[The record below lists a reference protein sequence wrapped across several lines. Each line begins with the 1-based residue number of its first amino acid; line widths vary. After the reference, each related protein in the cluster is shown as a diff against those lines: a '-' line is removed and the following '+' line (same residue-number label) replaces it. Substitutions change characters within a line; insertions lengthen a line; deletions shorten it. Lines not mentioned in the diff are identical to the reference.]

1 MSSSGPRTSLEE
13 AGILA
18 GIGCLEPT
26 SERRRASLQ
35 AQPGL
40 LTGPWHT
47 DATKAQ
53 SVSNSH
59 HVSERTAQINTIP
72 LSKTYPKLLP
82 SFAAFSFG

>member
-59 HVSERTAQINTIP
+59 HVSEQTAQINTIQ
-72 LSKTYPKLLP
+72 LSKTYPELLP